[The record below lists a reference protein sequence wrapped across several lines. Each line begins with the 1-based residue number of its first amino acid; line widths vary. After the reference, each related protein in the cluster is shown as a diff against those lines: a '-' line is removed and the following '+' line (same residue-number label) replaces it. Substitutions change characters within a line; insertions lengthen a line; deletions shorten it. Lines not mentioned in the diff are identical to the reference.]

1 MKELLAVLVVVVAA
15 TSGAPQYNQASYSV
29 GRQKFVRDEYGQ
41 YHPVS
46 GPPVGP
52 PFGVPFV
59 QGHPSHGSA
68 SLIHQQQPFPSHQ
81 QQFPSHQQQ
90 FPSHQQQF
98 PSHQQQFPS
107 HQQQF
112 PTHQNQQ
119 FPSNS
124 GGGDVPFIP
133 VPPDPNPGKP
143 SVTPG
148 VNTQLGG
155 GFDVSAFARTKVD
168 KKDKRTESS

>member
-1 MKELLAVLVVVVAA
+1 MKELLAVLVVVVAV
-15 TSGAPQYNQASYSV
+15 SGAPQYNQASYSL
-29 GRQKFVRDEYGQ
+29 GPQKYVRDEYGQ

-59 QGHPSHGSA
+59 QGGLPQHGSA
-68 SLIHQQQPFPSHQ
+68 SLIHQQPFPSHQ

-107 HQQQF
+107 HQQQL
-112 PTHQNQQ
+112 PSHQNQQ
-119 FPSNS
+119 FPSHS
-124 GGGDVPFIP
+124 GGADVPYIP
-133 VPPDPNPGKP
+133 LPPDPNPPKP

-155 GFDVSAFARTKVD
+155 GFDVSAFARTKAD
-168 KKDKRTESS
+168 KKDKKTESS